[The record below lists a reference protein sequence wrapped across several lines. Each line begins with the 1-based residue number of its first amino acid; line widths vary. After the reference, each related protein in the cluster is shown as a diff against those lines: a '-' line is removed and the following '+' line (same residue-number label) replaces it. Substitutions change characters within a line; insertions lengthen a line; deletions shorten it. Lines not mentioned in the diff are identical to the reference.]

1 MLDISNYQAKGRP
14 PYSSAMIRFALH
26 LRYTS
31 LQSYKLLDKFP
42 LPSISTLHRIQAGGV
57 DSLKAAKKLRE
68 KGHISSDVILMVD
81 EMFLQKEASY
91 QSGDY
96 IGEDEEGELYKGIA
110 CFMIVGLKQSVPH
123 VIQAIPE
130 VTITGEWLAE
140 WFYCPR
146 DCY

>member
-1 MLDISNYQAKGRP
+1 M
-14 PYSSAMIRFALH
+14 
-26 LRYTS
+26 
-31 LQSYKLLDKFP
+31 QSYKLLLEKFH

-68 KGHISSDVILMVD
+68 KGHISSDVVLMVD

-96 IGEDEEGELYKGIA
+96 AGEDEEGVLYKGIA

-130 VTITGEWLAE
+130 VSSDWL
-140 WFYCPR
+140 
-146 DCY
+146 